1 MFAVNFNK
9 TTMPIFY
16 GKVALIDYLS
26 NIKTLNPTTG
36 FVPTIA
42 LRSSIVMQRSLAEN
56 DTTVV
61 SILLIQRSLTT
72 RRLIKYPR
80 TLEEDLKK

>member
-26 NIKTLNPTTG
+26 NIKTLYPTTG
-36 FVPTIA
+36 FVPTMGHYDH
-42 LRSSIVMQRSLAEN
+42 LSLMQRSLAEN
-56 DTTVV
+56 ATTVV
-61 SILLIQRSLTT
+61 SILLIQRSSTIPKT
-72 RRLIKYPR
+72 Y
-80 TLEEDLKK
+80 